1 MFYGKSEEKIKKK
14 IFNVL
19 PETIFLKMFQ
29 LKQIIIKLFDQRH
42 LSKMI
47 DKCFT
52 MVFAEFARKIYRQ
65 FWQGFL
71 HKVHRKKALR
81 GNDQR

>member
-1 MFYGKSEEKIKKK
+1 MFTKWVDRKGKVLFYGKSEEKIKKK

-29 LKQIIIKLFDQRH
+29 LKQIIIKLFDERH

-52 MVFAEFARKIYRQ
+52 MVLLTLPEKYLDSFGRASYIK
-65 FWQGFL
+65 
-71 HKVHRKKALR
+71 
-81 GNDQR
+81 